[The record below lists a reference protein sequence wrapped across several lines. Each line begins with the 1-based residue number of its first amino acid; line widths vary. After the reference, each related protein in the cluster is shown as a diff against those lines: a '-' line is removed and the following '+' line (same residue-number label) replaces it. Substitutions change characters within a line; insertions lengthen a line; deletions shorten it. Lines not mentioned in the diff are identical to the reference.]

1 MSALGNSIAGIVW
14 PWIGLERTGDPAA
27 AGLVAAA
34 VAVPSVI
41 FAFLG
46 GYLIDTVGRK
56 PMSVISDIISGASVA
71 GVVLIDQT
79 LGLTIAWFIALGIIG
94 GVGDIPGMAARS
106 ALVGDVAQSS
116 NKTVD
121 YIAGLN
127 QAILGVAFLVGPA
140 VAGVLLAALESS
152 LVLIIT
158 AACSFLAALLTTFL
172 RLAKRELTEE
182 EKRAAAADNA
192 LNLQALKSWGQVI
205 SPAPIRM
212 LAILTFVGVALVGP
226 FLGVLMP
233 AHFQKA
239 EQPFLLGLAFSF
251 YAIGMMISGA
261 GIAKVGTSR
270 RRLVWAVAIGVEAIG
285 FAMMAALGVSWL
297 VVIGCGIAGLAGGML
312 SPLQMVLITEETPEH
327 MRGRAFSLFTAIM
340 QFGGPIGL
348 VIASGLL
355 TTLSIYQL
363 AVLLVAAYML
373 VAVWAMIRGLNILP
387 SFVASEA
394 TTTPVDTVSGQG
406 SPEGETSS

>member
-1 MSALGNSIAGIVW
+1 MNIWIYLGSAGMSALGNSIAGIVW
-14 PWIGLERTGDPAA
+14 PWIVLERTGDPAA

-41 FAFLG
+41 FASLG

-71 GVVLIDQT
+71 GV
-79 LGLTIAWFIALGIIG
+79 
-94 GVGDIPGMAARS
+94 
-106 ALVGDVAQSS
+106 
-116 NKTVD
+116 
-121 YIAGLN
+121 
-127 QAILGVAFLVGPA
+127 AFLVGPA
-140 VAGVLLAALESS
+140 VAGVLLAALNSS

-172 RLAKRELTEE
+172 RLAKCELTEE
-182 EKRAAAADNA
+182 EKQAAAADNA
-192 LNLQALKSWGQVI
+192 LNLQALKSWDRLSV
-205 SPAPIRM
+205 PH
-212 LAILTFVGVALVGP
+212 P
-226 FLGVLMP
+226 FGC
-233 AHFQKA
+233 
-239 EQPFLLGLAFSF
+239 LAFSF
-251 YAIGMMISGA
+251 YAIGMMISRA

-270 RRLVWAVAIGVEAIG
+270 RRLVRAVAIGVEAIG

-312 SPLQMVLITEETPEH
+312 SPLQMVLIT
-327 MRGRAFSLFTAIM
+327 
-340 QFGGPIGL
+340 
-348 VIASGLL
+348 
-355 TTLSIYQL
+355 LSIYQL

-373 VAVWAMIRGLNILP
+373 VAVWAMIRGLKVLP

-394 TTTPVDTVSGQG
+394 TTTPVDTISGQG

>member
-14 PWIGLERTGDPAA
+14 PWIVLERTGDPAA

-41 FAFLG
+41 FASLG

-71 GVVLIDQT
+71 GV
-79 LGLTIAWFIALGIIG
+79 
-94 GVGDIPGMAARS
+94 
-106 ALVGDVAQSS
+106 
-116 NKTVD
+116 
-121 YIAGLN
+121 
-127 QAILGVAFLVGPA
+127 AFLVGPA
-140 VAGVLLAALESS
+140 VAGVLLAALNSS

-172 RLAKRELTEE
+172 RLAKCELTEE
-182 EKRAAAADNA
+182 EKQAAAADNA
-192 LNLQALKSWGQVI
+192 LNLQALKSWDRLSV
-205 SPAPIRM
+205 PH
-212 LAILTFVGVALVGP
+212 P
-226 FLGVLMP
+226 FGC
-233 AHFQKA
+233 
-239 EQPFLLGLAFSF
+239 LAFSF

-312 SPLQMVLITEETPEH
+312 SPLQMVL
-327 MRGRAFSLFTAIM
+327 M
-340 QFGGPIGL
+340 
-348 VIASGLL
+348 
-355 TTLSIYQL
+355 TLSIYQL

-373 VAVWAMIRGLNILP
+373 VAVWAMIRGLKVLP

-394 TTTPVDTVSGQG
+394 TTTPVDTISGQG

>member
-14 PWIGLERTGDPAA
+14 PWIVLERTGDPAA

-41 FAFLG
+41 FASLG

-71 GVVLIDQT
+71 GV
-79 LGLTIAWFIALGIIG
+79 
-94 GVGDIPGMAARS
+94 
-106 ALVGDVAQSS
+106 
-116 NKTVD
+116 
-121 YIAGLN
+121 
-127 QAILGVAFLVGPA
+127 AFLVGPA
-140 VAGVLLAALESS
+140 VAGVLLAALNSS

-172 RLAKRELTEE
+172 RLAKCELTEE
-182 EKRAAAADNA
+182 EKQAAAADNA
-192 LNLQALKSWGQVI
+192 LNLQALKSWDRLSV
-205 SPAPIRM
+205 PH
-212 LAILTFVGVALVGP
+212 P
-226 FLGVLMP
+226 FGC
-233 AHFQKA
+233 
-239 EQPFLLGLAFSF
+239 LAFSF
-251 YAIGMMISGA
+251 YAIGMIISGA

-297 VVIGCGIAGLAGGML
+297 VVIGCGIAGLVGGML
-312 SPLQMVLITEETPEH
+312 SPLQMVL
-327 MRGRAFSLFTAIM
+327 M
-340 QFGGPIGL
+340 
-348 VIASGLL
+348 
-355 TTLSIYQL
+355 TLSIYQL

-373 VAVWAMIRGLNILP
+373 VAVWAMIRGLKVLP

-394 TTTPVDTVSGQG
+394 TTTPVDTISGQG

>member
-14 PWIGLERTGDPAA
+14 PWIVLERTGDPAA

-41 FAFLG
+41 FASLG

-71 GVVLIDQT
+71 GV
-79 LGLTIAWFIALGIIG
+79 
-94 GVGDIPGMAARS
+94 
-106 ALVGDVAQSS
+106 
-116 NKTVD
+116 
-121 YIAGLN
+121 
-127 QAILGVAFLVGPA
+127 AFLVGPA
-140 VAGVLLAALESS
+140 VAGVLLAALNSS

-182 EKRAAAADNA
+182 EKQATAADNA
-192 LNLQALKSWGQVI
+192 LNLQALKSWDRLSV
-205 SPAPIRM
+205 PH
-212 LAILTFVGVALVGP
+212 P
-226 FLGVLMP
+226 FGC
-233 AHFQKA
+233 
-239 EQPFLLGLAFSF
+239 LAFSF

-285 FAMMAALGVSWL
+285 FAMMAALCVSWF

-312 SPLQMVLITEETPEH
+312 SPLQMVMI
-327 MRGRAFSLFTAIM
+327 
-340 QFGGPIGL
+340 
-348 VIASGLL
+348 
-355 TTLSIYQL
+355 TLSIYQL

-373 VAVWAMIRGLNILP
+373 VAVWAMIRGLKVLP

-394 TTTPVDTVSGQG
+394 TTTPVDTISGQG

>member
-1 MSALGNSIAGIVW
+1 MSALGNSIAGIVR
-14 PWIGLERTGDPAA
+14 PWIVLERTGDPAA

-41 FAFLG
+41 FASLG

-71 GVVLIDQT
+71 GV
-79 LGLTIAWFIALGIIG
+79 
-94 GVGDIPGMAARS
+94 
-106 ALVGDVAQSS
+106 
-116 NKTVD
+116 
-121 YIAGLN
+121 
-127 QAILGVAFLVGPA
+127 AFLVGPA
-140 VAGVLLAALESS
+140 VAGVLLAALNSS

-172 RLAKRELTEE
+172 RLAKRELTKE
-182 EKRAAAADNA
+182 EKQAAAADNA
-192 LNLQALKSWGQVI
+192 LNLQALKSWDRLSV
-205 SPAPIRM
+205 PH
-212 LAILTFVGVALVGP
+212 P
-226 FLGVLMP
+226 FGC
-233 AHFQKA
+233 
-239 EQPFLLGLAFSF
+239 LAFSF

-285 FAMMAALGVSWL
+285 FAMMAALGVSWF

-312 SPLQMVLITEETPEH
+312 SPLQMVLI
-327 MRGRAFSLFTAIM
+327 
-340 QFGGPIGL
+340 
-348 VIASGLL
+348 
-355 TTLSIYQL
+355 TLSIYQL

-373 VAVWAMIRGLNILP
+373 VAVWAMIRGLKVLP

-394 TTTPVDTVSGQG
+394 TTTPVDTISGQG

>member
-14 PWIGLERTGDPAA
+14 PWIVLERTGDPAA

-41 FAFLG
+41 FASLG

-71 GVVLIDQT
+71 GV
-79 LGLTIAWFIALGIIG
+79 
-94 GVGDIPGMAARS
+94 
-106 ALVGDVAQSS
+106 
-116 NKTVD
+116 
-121 YIAGLN
+121 
-127 QAILGVAFLVGPA
+127 AFLVGPA
-140 VAGVLLAALESS
+140 VAGVLSAALNSS
-152 LVLIIT
+152 LVRIIT

-172 RLAKRELTEE
+172 RLAKCELTEE
-182 EKRAAAADNA
+182 EKQAAAADNA
-192 LNLQALKSWGQVI
+192 LNLQALKSWDKLSV
-205 SPAPIRM
+205 PH
-212 LAILTFVGVALVGP
+212 P
-226 FLGVLMP
+226 FGC
-233 AHFQKA
+233 
-239 EQPFLLGLAFSF
+239 LAFSF

-285 FAMMAALGVSWL
+285 FAMMAALGVSWF

-312 SPLQMVLITEETPEH
+312 SPLQMVLI
-327 MRGRAFSLFTAIM
+327 
-340 QFGGPIGL
+340 
-348 VIASGLL
+348 
-355 TTLSIYQL
+355 TLSIYQL

-373 VAVWAMIRGLNILP
+373 VAVWAMIRGLKVLP

-394 TTTPVDTVSGQG
+394 TTTPVDTISGQG

>member
-14 PWIGLERTGDPAA
+14 PWIVLERTGDPAA

-41 FAFLG
+41 FASLG
-46 GYLIDTVGRK
+46 GYRIDTVGRK

-71 GVVLIDQT
+71 GV
-79 LGLTIAWFIALGIIG
+79 
-94 GVGDIPGMAARS
+94 
-106 ALVGDVAQSS
+106 
-116 NKTVD
+116 
-121 YIAGLN
+121 
-127 QAILGVAFLVGPA
+127 AFLVGPA
-140 VAGVLLAALESS
+140 VAGVLLAALNSS

-172 RLAKRELTEE
+172 RLAKCELTEE
-182 EKRAAAADNA
+182 EKQAAAADNA
-192 LNLQALKSWGQVI
+192 LNLQALKSWDRLSV
-205 SPAPIRM
+205 PH
-212 LAILTFVGVALVGP
+212 P
-226 FLGVLMP
+226 FGC
-233 AHFQKA
+233 
-239 EQPFLLGLAFSF
+239 LAFSF

-297 VVIGCGIAGLAGGML
+297 VVIGCGIAGLVGGML
-312 SPLQMVLITEETPEH
+312 SPLQMVL
-327 MRGRAFSLFTAIM
+327 M
-340 QFGGPIGL
+340 
-348 VIASGLL
+348 
-355 TTLSIYQL
+355 TLSIYQL

-373 VAVWAMIRGLNILP
+373 VAVWAMIRGLKVLP

-394 TTTPVDTVSGQG
+394 TTTPVDTISGQG

>member
-14 PWIGLERTGDPAA
+14 PWIVLERTGDPAA

-41 FAFLG
+41 FASLG

-71 GVVLIDQT
+71 GV
-79 LGLTIAWFIALGIIG
+79 
-94 GVGDIPGMAARS
+94 
-106 ALVGDVAQSS
+106 
-116 NKTVD
+116 
-121 YIAGLN
+121 
-127 QAILGVAFLVGPA
+127 AFLVGPA
-140 VAGVLLAALESS
+140 VAGVLLAALNSS

-172 RLAKRELTEE
+172 RLAKCELTEE
-182 EKRAAAADNA
+182 EKQAAAADNA
-192 LNLQALKSWGQVI
+192 LNLQALKSWDRLSV
-205 SPAPIRM
+205 PH
-212 LAILTFVGVALVGP
+212 P
-226 FLGVLMP
+226 FGC
-233 AHFQKA
+233 
-239 EQPFLLGLAFSF
+239 LAFSF
-251 YAIGMMISGA
+251 YAIGMMISRA

-270 RRLVWAVAIGVEAIG
+270 RRLVRAVAIGVEAIG

-312 SPLQMVLITEETPEH
+312 SPLQMVLIT
-327 MRGRAFSLFTAIM
+327 
-340 QFGGPIGL
+340 
-348 VIASGLL
+348 
-355 TTLSIYQL
+355 LSIYQL

-373 VAVWAMIRGLNILP
+373 VAVWAMIRGLKVLP

-394 TTTPVDTVSGQG
+394 TTTPVDTISGQG

>member
-14 PWIGLERTGDPAA
+14 PWIVLERTGDPAA

-41 FAFLG
+41 FASLG
-46 GYLIDTVGRK
+46 GYRIDTVGRK

-71 GVVLIDQT
+71 GV
-79 LGLTIAWFIALGIIG
+79 
-94 GVGDIPGMAARS
+94 
-106 ALVGDVAQSS
+106 
-116 NKTVD
+116 
-121 YIAGLN
+121 
-127 QAILGVAFLVGPA
+127 AFLVGPA
-140 VAGVLLAALESS
+140 VAGVLLAALNSS

-182 EKRAAAADNA
+182 EKQATAADNA
-192 LNLQALKSWGQVI
+192 LNLQALKSWDRLSV
-205 SPAPIRM
+205 PH
-212 LAILTFVGVALVGP
+212 P
-226 FLGVLMP
+226 FGC
-233 AHFQKA
+233 
-239 EQPFLLGLAFSF
+239 LAFSF
-251 YAIGMMISGA
+251 YAIGMMISRA

-270 RRLVWAVAIGVEAIG
+270 RRLVRAVAIGVEAIG

-297 VVIGCGIAGLAGGML
+297 VVIGCGIAGLVGGML
-312 SPLQMVLITEETPEH
+312 SPLQMVL
-327 MRGRAFSLFTAIM
+327 M
-340 QFGGPIGL
+340 
-348 VIASGLL
+348 
-355 TTLSIYQL
+355 TLSIYQL

-373 VAVWAMIRGLNILP
+373 VAVWAMIRGLKVLP

-394 TTTPVDTVSGQG
+394 TTTPVDTISGQG

>member
-1 MSALGNSIAGIVW
+1 MNIWIYLGSAGMSALGNSIAGIVW
-14 PWIGLERTGDPAA
+14 PWIVLERTGDPAA

-41 FAFLG
+41 FASLG
-46 GYLIDTVGRK
+46 GYRIDTVGRK

-71 GVVLIDQT
+71 GV
-79 LGLTIAWFIALGIIG
+79 
-94 GVGDIPGMAARS
+94 
-106 ALVGDVAQSS
+106 
-116 NKTVD
+116 
-121 YIAGLN
+121 
-127 QAILGVAFLVGPA
+127 AFLVGPA
-140 VAGVLLAALESS
+140 VAGVLLAALNSS

-172 RLAKRELTEE
+172 RLAKCELTEE
-182 EKRAAAADNA
+182 EKQAAAADNA
-192 LNLQALKSWGQVI
+192 LNLQALKSWDRLSV
-205 SPAPIRM
+205 PH
-212 LAILTFVGVALVGP
+212 P
-226 FLGVLMP
+226 FGC
-233 AHFQKA
+233 
-239 EQPFLLGLAFSF
+239 LAFSF

-297 VVIGCGIAGLAGGML
+297 VVIGCGIAGLVGGML
-312 SPLQMVLITEETPEH
+312 SPLQMVL
-327 MRGRAFSLFTAIM
+327 M
-340 QFGGPIGL
+340 
-348 VIASGLL
+348 
-355 TTLSIYQL
+355 TLSIYQL

-373 VAVWAMIRGLNILP
+373 VAVWAMIRGLKVLP

-394 TTTPVDTVSGQG
+394 TTTPVDTISGQG

>member
-14 PWIGLERTGDPAA
+14 PWIVLERTGDPAA

-41 FAFLG
+41 FASLG

-71 GVVLIDQT
+71 GV
-79 LGLTIAWFIALGIIG
+79 
-94 GVGDIPGMAARS
+94 
-106 ALVGDVAQSS
+106 
-116 NKTVD
+116 
-121 YIAGLN
+121 
-127 QAILGVAFLVGPA
+127 AFLVGPA
-140 VAGVLLAALESS
+140 VAGVLLAALNSS

-182 EKRAAAADNA
+182 EKQAAAADNA
-192 LNLQALKSWGQVI
+192 LNLQALKSWDRLSV
-205 SPAPIRM
+205 PH
-212 LAILTFVGVALVGP
+212 P
-226 FLGVLMP
+226 FGC
-233 AHFQKA
+233 
-239 EQPFLLGLAFSF
+239 LAFSF

-270 RRLVWAVAIGVEAIG
+270 RRLVRAVAIGVEAIG

-312 SPLQMVLITEETPEH
+312 SPLQMVL
-327 MRGRAFSLFTAIM
+327 M
-340 QFGGPIGL
+340 
-348 VIASGLL
+348 
-355 TTLSIYQL
+355 TLSIYQL

-373 VAVWAMIRGLNILP
+373 VAVWAMIRGLKVLP

-394 TTTPVDTVSGQG
+394 TTTPVDTISGQG

>member
-14 PWIGLERTGDPAA
+14 PWIVLERTGDPAA

-41 FAFLG
+41 FASLG

-71 GVVLIDQT
+71 GV
-79 LGLTIAWFIALGIIG
+79 
-94 GVGDIPGMAARS
+94 
-106 ALVGDVAQSS
+106 
-116 NKTVD
+116 
-121 YIAGLN
+121 
-127 QAILGVAFLVGPA
+127 AFLVGPA
-140 VAGVLLAALESS
+140 VAGVLLAALNSS

-182 EKRAAAADNA
+182 EKQATAADNA
-192 LNLQALKSWGQVI
+192 LNLQALKSWDRLSV
-205 SPAPIRM
+205 PH
-212 LAILTFVGVALVGP
+212 P
-226 FLGVLMP
+226 FGC
-233 AHFQKA
+233 
-239 EQPFLLGLAFSF
+239 LAFSF
-251 YAIGMMISGA
+251 YAIGMMISRA

-312 SPLQMVLITEETPEH
+312 SPLQMVL
-327 MRGRAFSLFTAIM
+327 M
-340 QFGGPIGL
+340 
-348 VIASGLL
+348 
-355 TTLSIYQL
+355 TLSIYQL

-373 VAVWAMIRGLNILP
+373 VAVWAMIRGLKVLP

-394 TTTPVDTVSGQG
+394 TTTPVDTISGQG

>member
-14 PWIGLERTGDPAA
+14 PWIVLERTGDPAA

-41 FAFLG
+41 FASLG

-71 GVVLIDQT
+71 GV
-79 LGLTIAWFIALGIIG
+79 
-94 GVGDIPGMAARS
+94 
-106 ALVGDVAQSS
+106 
-116 NKTVD
+116 
-121 YIAGLN
+121 
-127 QAILGVAFLVGPA
+127 AFLVGPA
-140 VAGVLLAALESS
+140 VAGVLLAALNSS

-182 EKRAAAADNA
+182 EKQAAAADNA
-192 LNLQALKSWGQVI
+192 LNLQALKSWDRLSV
-205 SPAPIRM
+205 PH
-212 LAILTFVGVALVGP
+212 P
-226 FLGVLMP
+226 FGC
-233 AHFQKA
+233 
-239 EQPFLLGLAFSF
+239 LAFSF

-312 SPLQMVLITEETPEH
+312 SPLQMVL
-327 MRGRAFSLFTAIM
+327 M
-340 QFGGPIGL
+340 
-348 VIASGLL
+348 
-355 TTLSIYQL
+355 TLSIYQL

-373 VAVWAMIRGLNILP
+373 VAVWAMIRGLKVLP

-394 TTTPVDTVSGQG
+394 TTTPVDTISGQG

>member
-14 PWIGLERTGDPAA
+14 PWIVLERTGDPAA

-41 FAFLG
+41 FASLG

-71 GVVLIDQT
+71 GV
-79 LGLTIAWFIALGIIG
+79 
-94 GVGDIPGMAARS
+94 
-106 ALVGDVAQSS
+106 
-116 NKTVD
+116 
-121 YIAGLN
+121 
-127 QAILGVAFLVGPA
+127 AFLVGPA
-140 VAGVLLAALESS
+140 VAGVLLAALNSS

-172 RLAKRELTEE
+172 RLAKCELTEE
-182 EKRAAAADNA
+182 EKQAAAADNA
-192 LNLQALKSWGQVI
+192 LNLQALKSWDRLSV
-205 SPAPIRM
+205 PH
-212 LAILTFVGVALVGP
+212 P
-226 FLGVLMP
+226 FGC
-233 AHFQKA
+233 
-239 EQPFLLGLAFSF
+239 LAFSF
-251 YAIGMMISGA
+251 YAIGMIISGA

-312 SPLQMVLITEETPEH
+312 SPLQMVLIT
-327 MRGRAFSLFTAIM
+327 
-340 QFGGPIGL
+340 
-348 VIASGLL
+348 
-355 TTLSIYQL
+355 LSIYQL

-373 VAVWAMIRGLNILP
+373 VAVWAMIRGLKVLP

-394 TTTPVDTVSGQG
+394 TTTPVDTISGQG

>member
-14 PWIGLERTGDPAA
+14 PWIVLERTGDPAA

-41 FAFLG
+41 FASLG

-71 GVVLIDQT
+71 GV
-79 LGLTIAWFIALGIIG
+79 
-94 GVGDIPGMAARS
+94 
-106 ALVGDVAQSS
+106 
-116 NKTVD
+116 
-121 YIAGLN
+121 
-127 QAILGVAFLVGPA
+127 AFLVGPA
-140 VAGVLLAALESS
+140 VAGVLLAALNSS

-172 RLAKRELTEE
+172 RLAKCELTEE
-182 EKRAAAADNA
+182 EKQAAAADNA
-192 LNLQALKSWGQVI
+192 LNLQALKSWDRLSV
-205 SPAPIRM
+205 PH
-212 LAILTFVGVALVGP
+212 P
-226 FLGVLMP
+226 FGC
-233 AHFQKA
+233 
-239 EQPFLLGLAFSF
+239 LAFSF
-251 YAIGMMISGA
+251 YAIGMMISRA

-270 RRLVWAVAIGVEAIG
+270 RRLVRAVAIGVEAIG

-297 VVIGCGIAGLAGGML
+297 VVIGCGIAGLVGGML
-312 SPLQMVLITEETPEH
+312 SPLQMVL
-327 MRGRAFSLFTAIM
+327 M
-340 QFGGPIGL
+340 
-348 VIASGLL
+348 
-355 TTLSIYQL
+355 TLSIYQL

-373 VAVWAMIRGLNILP
+373 VAVWAMIRGLKVLP

-394 TTTPVDTVSGQG
+394 TTTPVDTISGQG

>member
-14 PWIGLERTGDPAA
+14 LWIVLERTGDPAA

-41 FAFLG
+41 FASLG

-71 GVVLIDQT
+71 GV
-79 LGLTIAWFIALGIIG
+79 
-94 GVGDIPGMAARS
+94 
-106 ALVGDVAQSS
+106 
-116 NKTVD
+116 
-121 YIAGLN
+121 
-127 QAILGVAFLVGPA
+127 AFLVGPA
-140 VAGVLLAALESS
+140 VAGVLLAALNSS

-182 EKRAAAADNA
+182 EKQATAADNA
-192 LNLQALKSWGQVI
+192 LNLQALKSWDRLSV
-205 SPAPIRM
+205 PH
-212 LAILTFVGVALVGP
+212 P
-226 FLGVLMP
+226 FGC
-233 AHFQKA
+233 
-239 EQPFLLGLAFSF
+239 LAFSF
-251 YAIGMMISGA
+251 YAIGMMISRA

-270 RRLVWAVAIGVEAIG
+270 RRLVRAVAIGVEAIG

-297 VVIGCGIAGLAGGML
+297 VVIGCGIAGLVGGML
-312 SPLQMVLITEETPEH
+312 SPLQMVL
-327 MRGRAFSLFTAIM
+327 M
-340 QFGGPIGL
+340 
-348 VIASGLL
+348 
-355 TTLSIYQL
+355 TLSIYQL

-373 VAVWAMIRGLNILP
+373 VAVWAMIRGLKVLP

-394 TTTPVDTVSGQG
+394 TTTPVDTISGQG

>member
-14 PWIGLERTGDPAA
+14 PWIVLERTGDPAA

-41 FAFLG
+41 FASLG

-71 GVVLIDQT
+71 GV
-79 LGLTIAWFIALGIIG
+79 
-94 GVGDIPGMAARS
+94 
-106 ALVGDVAQSS
+106 
-116 NKTVD
+116 
-121 YIAGLN
+121 
-127 QAILGVAFLVGPA
+127 AFLVGPA
-140 VAGVLLAALESS
+140 VAGVLLAALNSS

-182 EKRAAAADNA
+182 EKQATAADNA
-192 LNLQALKSWGQVI
+192 LNLQALKSWDRLSV
-205 SPAPIRM
+205 PH
-212 LAILTFVGVALVGP
+212 P
-226 FLGVLMP
+226 FGC
-233 AHFQKA
+233 
-239 EQPFLLGLAFSF
+239 LAFSF
-251 YAIGMMISGA
+251 YAIGMIISGA

-285 FAMMAALGVSWL
+285 FAMMAALGVSWF

-312 SPLQMVLITEETPEH
+312 SPLQMVL
-327 MRGRAFSLFTAIM
+327 M
-340 QFGGPIGL
+340 
-348 VIASGLL
+348 
-355 TTLSIYQL
+355 TLSIYQL

-373 VAVWAMIRGLNILP
+373 VAVWAMIRGLKVLP

-394 TTTPVDTVSGQG
+394 TTTPVDTISGQG

>member
-1 MSALGNSIAGIVW
+1 MNIWIYLGTAGMSALGNSIAGIVW
-14 PWIGLERTGDPAA
+14 PWIVLERTGDPAA

-41 FAFLG
+41 FASLG

-71 GVVLIDQT
+71 GV
-79 LGLTIAWFIALGIIG
+79 
-94 GVGDIPGMAARS
+94 
-106 ALVGDVAQSS
+106 
-116 NKTVD
+116 
-121 YIAGLN
+121 
-127 QAILGVAFLVGPA
+127 AFLVGPA
-140 VAGVLLAALESS
+140 VAGVLLAALNSS

-172 RLAKRELTEE
+172 RLAKCELTEE
-182 EKRAAAADNA
+182 EKQAAAADNA
-192 LNLQALKSWGQVI
+192 LNLQALKSWDRLSV
-205 SPAPIRM
+205 PH
-212 LAILTFVGVALVGP
+212 P
-226 FLGVLMP
+226 FGC
-233 AHFQKA
+233 
-239 EQPFLLGLAFSF
+239 LAFSF
-251 YAIGMMISGA
+251 YAIGMIISGA

-312 SPLQMVLITEETPEH
+312 SPLQMVLIT
-327 MRGRAFSLFTAIM
+327 
-340 QFGGPIGL
+340 
-348 VIASGLL
+348 
-355 TTLSIYQL
+355 LSIYQL

-373 VAVWAMIRGLNILP
+373 VAVWAMIRGLKVLP

-394 TTTPVDTVSGQG
+394 TTTPVDTISGQG

>member
-14 PWIGLERTGDPAA
+14 PWIVLERTGDPAA

-71 GVVLIDQT
+71 GVVIVDQT

-116 NKTVD
+116 GKTVD
-121 YIAGLN
+121 YLAGLN
-127 QAILGVAFLVGPA
+127 QAIMGVAFLVGPA
-140 VAGVLLAALESS
+140 VAGVLLASLDSS

-158 AACSFLAALLTTFL
+158 SACSLIAALLTAFL
-172 RLAKRELTEE
+172 RLAKRKLTEE
-182 EKRAAAADNA
+182 EQQAAAADNA
-192 LNLQALKSWGQVI
+192 LSLRALKSWGQVVR
-205 SPAPIRM
+205 PAPIRM

-233 AHFQKA
+233 AHFQNV

-270 RRLVWAVAIGVEAIG
+270 RRLVWVVAIGVEALG

-297 VVIGCGIAGLAGGML
+297 VVLGCGIAGLAGGML

-363 AVLLVAAYML
+363 AVALVVAYLAVAA
-373 VAVWAMIRGLNILP
+373 WAMIRGLQVLP
-387 SFVASEA
+387 SYVASEA
-394 TTTPVDTVSGQG
+394 TTTAVGDVP
-406 SPEGETSS
+406 PENETSS

>member
-14 PWIGLERTGDPAA
+14 PWIVLERTGDPAA

-41 FAFLG
+41 FASLG
-46 GYLIDTVGRK
+46 GYRIDTVGRK

-71 GVVLIDQT
+71 GV
-79 LGLTIAWFIALGIIG
+79 
-94 GVGDIPGMAARS
+94 
-106 ALVGDVAQSS
+106 
-116 NKTVD
+116 
-121 YIAGLN
+121 
-127 QAILGVAFLVGPA
+127 AFLVGPA
-140 VAGVLLAALESS
+140 VAGVLLAALNSS

-172 RLAKRELTEE
+172 RLAKCELTEE
-182 EKRAAAADNA
+182 EKQAAAADNA
-192 LNLQALKSWGQVI
+192 LNLQALKSWDRLSV
-205 SPAPIRM
+205 PH
-212 LAILTFVGVALVGP
+212 P
-226 FLGVLMP
+226 FGC
-233 AHFQKA
+233 
-239 EQPFLLGLAFSF
+239 LAFSF
-251 YAIGMMISGA
+251 YAIGMIISGA

-312 SPLQMVLITEETPEH
+312 SPLQMVLIT
-327 MRGRAFSLFTAIM
+327 
-340 QFGGPIGL
+340 
-348 VIASGLL
+348 
-355 TTLSIYQL
+355 LSMYQL

-373 VAVWAMIRGLNILP
+373 VAVWAMIRGLKVLP

-394 TTTPVDTVSGQG
+394 TTTPVDTISGQG